1 MNKKL
6 IEAVNVSKIYGR
18 GVDTSVT
25 ALDNV
30 SLEIHEGEFIAIMGA
45 SGSGKSTLMNI
56 LGCLDKPTEGKLF
69 LDGVEVSKLDDES
82 LAAVRNKKIGF
93 VFQSFNLLARTNAL
107 ENVELPLLYSDRGN
121 ITELARTALESVGL
135 SDRMYHLPNE
145 LSGGQQQRVAIA
157 RALVNDPEIV
167 FADEPTGNLDSRSS
181 VEIMSLL
188 QKLNEQGRTI
198 VVVTHEKDIA
208 LYADRIIQIT
218 DGKIASDKKNT
229 NKINADDVIPPDD
242 QQLPETE
249 LTDENR

>member
-6 IEAVNVSKIYGR
+6 IEAINISKMYGR

-25 ALDNV
+25 ALDKV

-56 LGCLDKPTEGKLF
+56 LGCLDKPTEGTLI
-69 LDGVEVSKLDDES
+69 LDGVEVSKLGDEE
-82 LAAVRNKKIGF
+82 LAVVRNKKIGF

-107 ENVELPLLYSDRGN
+107 ENVELPLLYSDRSN
-121 ITELARTALESVGL
+121 ITELARKALQSVSL
-135 SDRMYHLPNE
+135 SDRIHHLPNE

-188 QKLNEQGRTI
+188 QKLNAQGRTI
-198 VVVTHEKDIA
+198 VVVTHEQDIA
-208 LYADRIIQIT
+208 RYAGRIIQIA
-218 DGKIASDKKNT
+218 DGKITSDMKNT
-229 NKINADDVIPPDD
+229 KRINAEDTISRS
-242 QQLPETE
+242 PETE
-249 LTDENR
+249 VADENR